1 VNSVPLHVLFSP
13 SAAGLLRR
21 ALSES
26 CRTDRVVCS
35 CDNFSFG
42 PINSPDGDLRTKWV
56 EEKLGCTEWGDVI
69 AATADF
75 WKKALTPGRKI
86 AWMSRRA
93 TLEYAGFL
101 EWLWRLGD
109 EPCDVID
116 LTDVTVVG
124 RGQDGRPTRPRLALS
139 LALLP
144 VDQILDN
151 GLIDRAQR
159 LAPEARQQYRET
171 WSRLRAENAAL
182 RVLNADG
189 LVSAPISY
197 FDPLLLSCATDHW
210 QRAMRVV
217 GEAMAKELDDAL
229 LQTEDLLLVA
239 RLRTLVKLGH
249 LETRGDLLDIRRSEV
264 CLPNQQN

>member
-1 VNSVPLHVLFSP
+1 VDSTPLHVLFNP

-26 CRTDRVVCS
+26 GRTDRVVS
-35 CDNFSFG
+35 SFDNFSFG
-42 PINSPDGDLRTKWV
+42 PIHRPDGDLRTKWV
-56 EEKLGCTEWGDVI
+56 EEKLGYTEWEDII
-69 AATADF
+69 AGTADF
-75 WKKALTPGRKI
+75 WKEALTPGRKI
-86 AWMSRRA
+86 AWMSRRTA
-93 TLEYAGFL
+93 LEYAGFL

-109 EPCDVID
+109 QPCDVID

-124 RGQDGRPTRPRLALS
+124 RGQDGRPTPPRLALS

-151 GLIDRAQR
+151 RLIDRAQA

-197 FDPLLLSCATDHW
+197 FDPLLLSCATGRW
-210 QRAMRVV
+210 QKAARVV
-217 GEAMAKELDDAL
+217 GEALVKELADAL
-229 LQTEDLLLVA
+229 LQSGDLLLFA
-239 RLRTLVKLGH
+239 RVRALVETGF
-249 LETRGDLLDIRRSEV
+249 LETRGDLFEIRRFEV
-264 CLPNQQN
+264 RLPNQQN